1 MAGFGLYK
9 RKYTRVNKQ
18 PPMAISN
25 KDREEIISSIL
36 QSIEEYWID
45 DKGYILAASQEGAPI
60 TGYVAHEIVGLHL
73 SLLYPEEAIRQEQP
87 EKELNDALKTG
98 RFETYGARLKKNK
111 VKFLAKIQFEMM
123 TTQKGGTG
131 VRMTVQDTT
140 YKAVQNH
147 QLERLESQYDSL
159 FRNRFIGVLTVRN
172 TNLMILTA
180 NSKAC
185 EILADHHLVDKYFH
199 AYVQGSESIEKFN
212 ALVYSRQT
220 DELELQLT
228 TSPGNTCWVSV
239 RCSHYTEGTIEILLF
254 DITNEKKRIKELE
267 RLNNH
272 LDQFIYHASHDLRS
286 PLTTLLGLLQLAKET
301 KSLESI
307 QSYMALMTERI
318 QHMDSL
324 LIDLTSIAFNE
335 KATLDLDSVEFGKE
349 ARPILHEYGQLNRS
363 VNCELKVHQS
373 VDFVTDI
380 KRLRA
385 ILRNLISNS
394 IKYYNPAQ
402 SSPFVSLSISVGTER
417 AVIEVQDNG
426 IGIHPQYA
434 DKVFAMFFRATNR
447 SSGSGLGLYI
457 VKAMVEKL
465 DGEITL
471 TSFPEK
477 GSTFKISLPNKKPL
491 QGKSTTLE

>member
-1 MAGFGLYK
+1 
-9 RKYTRVNKQ
+9 
-18 PPMAISN
+18 
-25 KDREEIISSIL
+25 
-36 QSIEEYWID
+36 
-45 DKGYILAASQEGAPI
+45 
-60 TGYVAHEIVGLHL
+60 
-73 SLLYPEEAIRQEQP
+73 
-87 EKELNDALKTG
+87 
-98 RFETYGARLKKNK
+98 
-111 VKFLAKIQFEMM
+111 
-123 TTQKGGTG
+123 
-131 VRMTVQDTT
+131 
-140 YKAVQNH
+140 
-147 QLERLESQYDSL
+147 
-159 FRNRFIGVLTVRN
+159 
-172 TNLMILTA
+172 
-180 NSKAC
+180 
-185 EILADHHLVDKYFH
+185 
-199 AYVQGSESIEKFN
+199 
-212 ALVYSRQT
+212 
-220 DELELQLT
+220 
-228 TSPGNTCWVSV
+228 
-239 RCSHYTEGTIEILLF
+239 
-254 DITNEKKRIKELE
+254 
-267 RLNNH
+267 
-272 LDQFIYHASHDLRS
+272 
-286 PLTTLLGLLQLAKET
+286 
-301 KSLESI
+301 
-307 QSYMALMTERI
+307 MTERI